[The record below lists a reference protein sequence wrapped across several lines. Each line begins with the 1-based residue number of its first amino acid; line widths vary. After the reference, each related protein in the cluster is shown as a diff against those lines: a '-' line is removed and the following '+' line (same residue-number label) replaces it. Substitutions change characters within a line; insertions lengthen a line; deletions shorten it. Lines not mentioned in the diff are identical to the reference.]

1 MGADPGP
8 GERVPPARPGGL
20 PGGVPLLLRHATV
33 PGGRRHHQ
41 RSCAGPAGE
50 RERHRDVSSPAERC
64 VGMREAVRAVFG
76 QVIRFGDVRA
86 LPCPRGSTQVA
97 CVVLFCLLLILLCE
111 CVLFVLFDVS

>member
-1 MGADPGP
+1 
-8 GERVPPARPGGL
+8 
-20 PGGVPLLLRHATV
+20 
-33 PGGRRHHQ
+33 
-41 RSCAGPAGE
+41 
-50 RERHRDVSSPAERC
+50 
-64 VGMREAVRAVFG
+64 MREAVRAVFG